1 MYRRAGG
8 NEQRDA
14 RNPVLPAMVSMP
26 HAVRKD
32 LVHTKDTGTAHIA
45 SVAVATPP
53 FAIDQA
59 ECERLV
65 RKHYEGKL
73 NSRSLSLIRA
83 LLSHPSIKRRSF
95 ALDDIECL
103 LDEDLDARV
112 ARFTRWA
119 LDLSSQA
126 IRRSLA
132 QARLDIA
139 DVAGLVV
146 NTCTGYICPGIST
159 YLIEKL
165 GLSRSVRVYDLV
177 GGGCGGA
184 IPNLEIAQSL
194 LARNGDTAVV
204 SVSVEICS
212 ATFQMENDLSLLL
225 SNTLFGDGAAA
236 AVLWTRPAG
245 YELVASAS
253 RYVPEQRDTI
263 RYVHRRGQLYNQL
276 SLKLPG
282 LVARTVAEV
291 VADVLEPRMLKPADI
306 KHWALHSGGEKVI
319 NAVRDEVGLSEEQ
332 VRATRTVLA
341 EYGNMSS
348 PTVWFVLREI
358 ERQGIS
364 PGEWCIMAAFGAGLS
379 AHAFLLRKR

>member
-1 MYRRAGG
+1 MHQG
-8 NEQRDA
+8 NA
-14 RNPVLPAMVSMP
+14 Y
-26 HAVRKD
+26 
-32 LVHTKDTGTAHIA
+32 IA

-53 FAIDQA
+53 FSIDQM
-59 ECERLV
+59 ECERLI
-65 RKHYEGKL
+65 RHHYKGRL
-73 NSRSLSLIRA
+73 NSRSLSLIRM
-83 LLSHPSIKRRSF
+83 LFSHPSIKRRSF
-95 ALDDIECL
+95 ALDHIECL
-103 LDEDLDARV
+103 VDEDLDARV
-112 ARFTRWA
+112 ARFTRWS
-119 LDLSSQA
+119 LELSAQA
-126 IRRSLA
+126 IRQSLT
-132 QARLDIA
+132 QAGLDTG

-177 GGGCGGA
+177 GSGCGGA

-194 LARNGDTAVV
+194 LARNGDGVVV
-204 SVSVEICS
+204 SASVEICT

-236 AVLWTRPAG
+236 AVLWTRPVG

-263 RYVHRRGQLYNQL
+263 RYVHKRGQLYNQL
-276 SLKLPG
+276 SLKLPD
-282 LVARTVAEV
+282 LVAKAAEQV
-291 VADVLEPRMLKPADI
+291 VSDVLEPLALKPADI

-319 NAVRDEVGLSEEQ
+319 NAVREEVGLSEEQ

-341 EYGNMSS
+341 EHGNMSS
-348 PTVWFVLREI
+348 PTVWFVLHEI
-358 ERQGIS
+358 EKQGIS
-364 PGEWCIMAAFGAGLS
+364 PGEWCIMVAFGAGLS